1 MKVFKKIAL
10 GLICILLVI
19 TLGGFGYIYNKLN
32 KMYVKDEPIKTEQGT
47 TNKSN
52 TVDGITNILLVGT
65 DGKTF
70 DKGNRSDSMMVLT
83 IDSKNKAIKLSSI
96 ERDTYVDIPGHSTEK
111 LTHAYAYGGINLLRQ
126 VFKIN
131 FDLDINKYVVVN
143 FVSFMDIIDTLGGVE
158 VDIKEKDI
166 SELNKLIESCY
177 SYYKNSK
184 VENNKDV
191 KEKKYINQAGVQRL
205 NGYQALAFSR
215 IRHNDDA
222 FNRDNRQRQVLQSL
236 YREFSDINLKKLK
249 DCFEIILDNV
259 KTNISPIEMVKIYS
273 KVVKIKN
280 KNIQQFEFPLEEYRY
295 GHIISQQKGWVLEWD
310 KEPNLKAWHKFIFG
324 DDSKK

>member
-1 MKVFKKIAL
+1 MKVLKKI
-10 GLICILLVI
+10 VI
-19 TLGGFGYIYNKLN
+19 TLIVIIFLIVLGGFGYIYHKLN

-143 FVSFMDIIDTLGGVE
+143 FVSFMDIVDALGGVE
-158 VDIKEKDI
+158 VNIKEKDI
-166 SELNKLIESCY
+166 KYLNETINSCY
-177 SYYKNSK
+177 GYY
-184 VENNKDV
+184 NNKDE

-222 FNRDNRQRQVLQSL
+222 FNRDNRQRQVLQSI
-236 YREFSDINLKKLK
+236 YKEFLDGNLKEYNK
-249 DCFEIILDNV
+249 CFNIILNNV
-259 KTNISPIEMVKIYS
+259 KTNISPMEMIKLAYKVFKIN
-273 KVVKIKN
+273 N
-280 KNIQQFEFPLEEYRY
+280 KNIQQMEFPLEEYRN
-295 GHIISQQKGWVLEWD
+295 GHIISKQKGWVLEWD